1 MTDYE
6 LTGNKIIEAKQHP
19 LAYPAKEL
27 YEIPPEQFNAFCS
40 LDTIEEHLRM
50 LTALDKELT
59 MADFSHSINCIYE
72 EVYALRAYITGMEK
86 S

>member
-1 MTDYE
+1 MTNYE
-6 LTGNKIIEAKQHP
+6 LTGSKIV
-19 LAYPAKEL
+19 
-27 YEIPPEQFNAFCS
+27 EIPTTEEPRRSNPSCS